1 MKVSDIRKGIVDGMI
16 ENIDGKIT
24 KKKAEEITSE
34 FMSEFGFTTKTPIE
48 EGGVNWISK
57 KLLKDNGYK
66 VKNDVQSI
74 IDEYIQKQANR
85 RKRIQDKANK

>member
-74 IDEYIQKQANR
+74 IDEHIQKQANR